1 MTLRNKSFGRE
12 ITVKH
17 VLRDGS
23 TPDNIAG
30 HIVTATE
37 GTTLMHVINR
47 IESARKEETI
57 ELP

>member
-23 TPDNIAG
+23 TPDSIAG

-37 GTTLMHVINR
+37 ETALMHVINS
-47 IESARKEETI
+47 IESTLKGE
-57 ELP
+57 

>member
-1 MTLRNKSFGRE
+1 MTLRDKSFGRE

-23 TPDNIAG
+23 TPDSIEG

-37 GTTLMHVINR
+37 GTALMHVINR
-47 IESARKEETI
+47 IESQKGKEVAS
-57 ELP
+57 

>member
-23 TPDNIAG
+23 TPDSIEG
-30 HIVTATE
+30 HIVTATD
-37 GTTLMHVINR
+37 GTALMHVINR
-47 IESARKEETI
+47 IESTLKGE
-57 ELP
+57 